1 MANRNAFIT
10 WQPLLTDHQA
20 FTYQALSDL
29 AHIPV
34 IAYVASMEDAVR
46 KAQGWSDTK
55 VTSIERRLIPNKGFL
70 SYCFRELHQ
79 YRAEAHIFASPFQ
92 QPRLM
97 LCILIAMCLGI
108 EFYLI
113 SEPYSTN
120 KEGYLANTSRF
131 LGAIK
136 AKFRPIFYRFYV
148 LLLRRKVAGIFAIS
162 KLAVL
167 QYQKAGISKYK
178 IFPFGY
184 FIPTEV
190 VARTAYNPHK
200 LIAENS
206 LNIIFIG
213 SLIRIKGVDLLQE
226 AVQILLARGC
236 HVNFDIY
243 GSGDAS
249 LIPGNDSHMHYKG
262 LIPFGHSQSFIAT
275 YDLLVLP
282 SRYDGWGVVVNEA
295 LCAGV
300 PVVCSDTVG
309 SGYVAMAFGAGLIFR
324 SGDAASLSDV
334 LAELAANP
342 SKLMAL
348 RSAAPLAA
356 AALQPLI
363 AARFMLDV
371 IESPLHLRSKV
382 QAPWIP

>member
-1 MANRNAFIT
+1 MVNRKAFIT

-29 AHIPV
+29 AHTPV
-34 IAYVASMEDAVR
+34 IAYVTTMEDAVR

-55 VTSIERRLIPNKGFL
+55 VTSIERRLIPNKDSLF
-70 SYCFRELHQ
+70 YCFKELYQ
-79 YRAEAHIFASPFQ
+79 YRAETHIFASPFQ

-97 LCILIAMCLGI
+97 LCILIAMCLSI
-108 EFYLI
+108 KFYLI
-113 SEPYSTN
+113 SEPYSTH
-120 KEGYLANTSRF
+120 KEGYLANTSSL

-136 AKFRPIFYRFYV
+136 AKFRPILYRIYA

-167 QYQKAGISKYK
+167 QYQKAGISKDK

-184 FIPTEV
+184 FIPTEIV
-190 VARTAYNPHK
+190 SKTVYKPYK
-200 LIAENS
+200 IIVENS

-213 SLIRIKGVDLLQE
+213 SLIRRKGSDLLQDSL
-226 AVQILLARGC
+226 QMLLARGC

-249 LIPGNDSHMHYKG
+249 LIPDNDSHIHYKG
-262 LIPFGHSQSFIAT
+262 LIPFGQSQSFIAA

-300 PVVCSDTVG
+300 PVVCSSTVG
-309 SGYVAMAFGAGLIFR
+309 SGDVAMAFGAGLIFR
-324 SGDAASLSDV
+324 SGDASSLSDV
-334 LAELAANP
+334 LVELTANP
-342 SKLMAL
+342 SKLMAM

-371 IESPLHLRSKV
+371 IESPLHLKWKV
-382 QAPWIP
+382 QAPWVP